1 VPLYQSVCQQQ
12 RRVQQQQRQQ
22 IQRQDLFPLVFQ
34 WMIWRPELSGWL
46 SEGWGQSEEVVVEQQ
61 PVRQRDEEEVLIQI
75 LEGERVEV
83 PAVDSYQLATD
94 NALDAAKLVI
104 LLKIALKK
112 SSSPVR
118 SRADFDGLQKISLQC
133 SPPHHHGKH

>member
-1 VPLYQSVCQQQ
+1 
-12 RRVQQQQRQQ
+12 
-22 IQRQDLFPLVFQ
+22 
-34 WMIWRPELSGWL
+34 M
-46 SEGWGQSEEVVVEQQ
+46 EQQ
-61 PVRQRDEEEVLIQI
+61 PVRQRDEEEVRIRI

-83 PAVDSYQLATD
+83 PAVASSQLVID

>member
-22 IQRQDLFPLVFQ
+22 LQRQDLFLLVFQ
-34 WMIWRPELSGWL
+34 WMIWWPELSGWL

-61 PVRQRDEEEVLIQI
+61 PARQRDEEEVRIRI

-83 PAVDSYQLATD
+83 PAVASSQLVID

>member
-1 VPLYQSVCQQQ
+1 
-12 RRVQQQQRQQ
+12 
-22 IQRQDLFPLVFQ
+22 
-34 WMIWRPELSGWL
+34 M
-46 SEGWGQSEEVVVEQQ
+46 EQQ
-61 PVRQRDEEEVLIQI
+61 SVRQRDEEEVRIQI

-94 NALDAAKLVI
+94 NALDAAKLV
-104 LLKIALKK
+104 ALKK

-133 SPPHHHGKH
+133 SPPHHHGKRKNAFLLCIVGYSSVICSYLSF

>member
-1 VPLYQSVCQQQ
+1 
-12 RRVQQQQRQQ
+12 
-22 IQRQDLFPLVFQ
+22 
-34 WMIWRPELSGWL
+34 M
-46 SEGWGQSEEVVVEQQ
+46 VEQQ
-61 PVRQRDEEEVLIQI
+61 PVRQRDEEEVRIQI

-94 NALDAAKLVI
+94 NALDAAKLV
-104 LLKIALKK
+104 ALKK